1 MFVQPLIDI
10 LEKQLHLHKSL
21 YQLSLEKTEVLKK
34 GDIDALNLIIKNE
47 KTHINAIQVIEK
59 ERKEWMSKWFP
70 EREEMTLADCLP
82 HFDQSDREK
91 ITSIQQEL
99 IVELDQLKAVN
110 GLNRELLEQSL
121 QFASLNLELLL
132 PKELSNYTK
141 ENDEEDPLPHYS
153 LFDSKA

>member
-1 MFVQPLIDI
+1 M
-10 LEKQLHLHKSL
+10 EKQLHLHKSL
-21 YQLSLEKTEVLKK
+21 YQLSLEKTEVLKR

-47 KTHINAIQVIEK
+47 KIHINAIQVIEK
-59 ERKEWMSKWFP
+59 ERKKWMTKCFP
-70 EREEMTLADCLP
+70 ERKEMTLADCLP
-82 HFDQSDREK
+82 HFAQTDREK
-91 ITSIQQEL
+91 VTSIQQDL

-141 ENDEEDPLPHYS
+141 ENDEEDPMPQYS

>member
-1 MFVQPLIDI
+1 
-10 LEKQLHLHKSL
+10 LEKQLQLHKSL

-34 GDIDALNLIIKNE
+34 GDIDAIILIIKNE

-70 EREEMTLADCLP
+70 DREKMALADCLP

-91 ITSIQQEL
+91 ITSIHQEFV
-99 IVELDQLKAVN
+99 VELDQLKVAN

-141 ENDEEDPLPHYS
+141 ENDEEDPMPQYS

>member
-1 MFVQPLIDI
+1 M
-10 LEKQLHLHKSL
+10 EKQLHLHKSL

-47 KTHINAIQVIEK
+47 KTHINAIQVMEK

-70 EREEMTLADCLP
+70 EREEMILADCLP
-82 HFDQSDREK
+82 HFDQADREK
-91 ITSIQQEL
+91 ITSIQHEL

-121 QFASLNLELLL
+121 QYTSLNLELLL

>member
-1 MFVQPLIDI
+1 M
-10 LEKQLHLHKSL
+10 EKQLHLHKSL

-91 ITSIQQEL
+91 SHPFN
-99 IVELDQLKAVN
+99 KS
-110 GLNRELLEQSL
+110 SL
-121 QFASLNLELLL
+121 
-132 PKELSNYTK
+132 
-141 ENDEEDPLPHYS
+141 
-153 LFDSKA
+153 

>member
-1 MFVQPLIDI
+1 M
-10 LEKQLHLHKSL
+10 EKQLHLHKSL

-47 KTHINAIQVIEK
+47 KTHINVIQVIEK

-82 HFDQSDREK
+82 HFDQADREK
-91 ITSIQQEL
+91 ITSIQHEL
-99 IVELDQLKAVN
+99 IVELDQLKVVN
-110 GLNRELLEQSL
+110 GLNRELLEHSL